1 MADAS
6 KSEINS
12 RRMKYP
18 YTLSAKIAQF
28 PAKYYFNNPN
38 SWVFKY
44 WVFGTLICLPIFYQ
58 IQKLSFSPENV
69 KKWDEVHRKEFSGE
83 AHH

>member
-1 MADAS
+1 MADDAAA
-6 KSEINS
+6 S

-18 YTLSAKIAQF
+18 YTLSAKLSQF
-28 PAKYYFNNPN
+28 PFKFYFNRPN
-38 SWVFKY
+38 TWVFKY
-44 WVFGTLICLPIFYQ
+44 WVFAAVVCIPVFYK

-69 KKWDEVHRKEFSGE
+69 KKWDEIHEREFSGV